1 LWPDEPAALQ
11 ALCHQAQRKR
21 LLGAV
26 LRVTSPCAMMELLGH
41 LS

>member
-1 LWPDEPAALQ
+1 MHHLIR
-11 ALCHQAQRKR
+11 QRSQKQGKR